1 METFGDIIKNE
12 RESKGLLLRQVASAL
27 EIDQAIVS
35 KFERGERKPTKEQ
48 VEKFAEYYNLDKNYL
63 VTSWLS
69 DKIANTIFYEENI
82 GEVLKVA
89 EEKAIYLKT
98 IHDGR

>member
-1 METFGDIIKNE
+1 MQTFGEIIKNE
-12 RESKGLLLRQVASAL
+12 RESKGLLLRQVASVL

-35 KFERGERKPTKEQ
+35 KFERGNRKPTKEQ
-48 VEKFAEYYNLDKNYL
+48 VEKFAEFYDLDKNRL

-69 DKIANTIFYEENI
+69 DQIANTIFYEENI

-89 EEKAIYLKT
+89 EEKAIYLKS
-98 IHDGR
+98 IHDGK